1 MTATLWGLSVASP
14 EISIAS
20 AEDGT
25 PSSSTGSDRA
35 DASDAKPTS
44 DSSSVTRASGQAD
57 DSEDAQQSDDADV
70 TKTMRHSNDSFSSVV
85 AEADSVA
92 ADAEKESSTVFSAGD
107 ESALEASD
115 AAITDGRTEVANFV
129 EPTFSHSEDSSSV
142 GFTQSD
148 TSPTRAVAAA
158 LPSSGATEPLFEATA
173 PIVTATTAVTGA
185 GDVEELPSNTEIL
198 TPKQSVVVSVNS
210 PNDGRQWVA
219 QQIAALVGTAN
230 SFISVLPVAD
240 PFKLWLYES
249 VAGTRRALFNQA
261 PWVNPIQV
269 SGEGTLPIVGQ
280 LQAVDLEGDAI
291 HYAIVSGPASGTV
304 EIDAEGRFV
313 YTPNTGYTGVDAF
326 VISATDLG
334 PHFNLLDPFRS
345 ASSLSSLL
353 VNQNAVTFLFNYTTG
368 SQYWT
373 PEARIALQQAAS
385 NLVGQFIV
393 TNPVVLTYQ
402 ITGQNS
408 SSTNTLA
415 SAESALIGA
424 GVGFF
429 PTVVQH
435 KLLTGIDSN
444 GTAADGEI
452 DWNFAFPWA
461 FGDYVS
467 ELEYDFTTVAMHE
480 FMHSFGFMSYVQVST
495 TETRRTWTIYD
506 SFLRTADG
514 TRLIGSDSRFNLA
527 LSATLT
533 GANGGVYFGGVGA
546 VDAYG
551 GTLVPLYAPDPW
563 VEGSS
568 ISHLDGAR
576 FTGVP
581 RQLMYPQVPAGTG
594 ARTLSAIE
602 RGIMRDLGYTLAPVD
617 VTSVLA
623 CVGFVFLRRRRF
635 DER

>member
-14 EISIAS
+14 EIGIAS

-25 PSSSTGSDRA
+25 PSSSAGADHA
-35 DASDAKPTS
+35 DASDAKPTGG
-44 DSSSVTRASGQAD
+44 SSSETRDSGEVDAPENARKELDADADATKAVRQSTDSISLVGNDAD
-57 DSEDAQQSDDADV
+57 DEFSNALSD
-70 TKTMRHSNDSFSSVV
+70 
-85 AEADSVA
+85 
-92 ADAEKESSTVFSAGD
+92 GD
-107 ESALEASD
+107 EFDPKASD
-115 AAITDGRTEVANFV
+115 AGTTGGRTEAADFD
-129 EPTFSHSEDSSSV
+129 EPTFSYSEDSSSV
-142 GFTQSD
+142 RFTQSD
-148 TSPTRAVAAA
+148 ISPPEPTSAT
-158 LPSSGATEPLFEATA
+158 LSSSGATEPLFATTE
-173 PIVTATTAVTGA
+173 PIVAATTAITSTE
-185 GDVEELPSNTEIL
+185 DVDELRSNTEIV
-198 TPKQSVVVSVNS
+198 TPNQSVVISINS
-210 PNDGRQWVA
+210 PSDGRQWVA

-230 SFISVLPVAD
+230 SFISILPVAD
-240 PFKLWLYES
+240 PFKAWLYES
-249 VAGTRRALFNQA
+249 LAGTRRAMFNQA
-261 PWVNPIQV
+261 PWLTPIQV
-269 SGEGTLPIVGQ
+269 SGEGTLPIIGK

-313 YTPNTGYTGVDAF
+313 YTPNAGYTGVDTF

-373 PEARIALQQAAS
+373 PEARSALQRAAS
-385 NLVGQFIV
+385 NLIGQFIV
-393 TNPVVLTYQ
+393 TNPVVITYE

-415 SAESALIGA
+415 SADSPLIGA

-452 DWNFAFPWA
+452 DWNFAYPWA

-467 ELEYDFTTVAMHE
+467 DLQYDFTTVAMHE

-495 TETRRTWTIYD
+495 TGTRRTWTIYD
-506 SFLRTADG
+506 SLLRTTDG

-563 VEGSS
+563 IEGSS
-568 ISHLDGAR
+568 ISHLDGTR